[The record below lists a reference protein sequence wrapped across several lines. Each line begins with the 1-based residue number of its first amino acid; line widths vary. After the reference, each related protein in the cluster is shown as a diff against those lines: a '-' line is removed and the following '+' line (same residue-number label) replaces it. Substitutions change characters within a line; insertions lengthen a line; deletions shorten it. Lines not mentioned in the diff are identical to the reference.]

1 MVHPWKL
8 TWDPNIEALEDDVP
22 FQSGDF
28 QVPVDL
34 KNALSLRFRS
44 SDGSF
49 PHESHPCKV
58 RSYAV
63 TLALSL
69 LDAPVPQKG
78 FRVVASCGCR
88 SSGAFFG
95 GGEGVVKASP
105 GFCR

>member
-1 MVHPWKL
+1 M
-8 TWDPNIEALEDDVP
+8 EDDFP

-78 FRVVASCGCR
+78 FRVHGKLWLFGRAVQ
-88 SSGAFFG
+88 FFL
-95 GGEGVVKASP
+95 GGEGRVVQASP
-105 GFCR
+105 GFFRFW

>member
-8 TWDPNIEALEDDVP
+8 TWDPNIEALEDDFP

-34 KNALSLRFRS
+34 KNAVSLRFRC

-49 PHESHPCKV
+49 PHESHSCKV

-78 FRVVASCGCR
+78 V
-88 SSGAFFG
+88 
-95 GGEGVVKASP
+95 
-105 GFCR
+105 